1 MWRESTC
8 GGAGGMEPWRSIPRG
23 AGSIPETCRLR
34 ESEGENMRG
43 KRGRSGMFRRIAAG
57 GAAFLLL
64 LALAVGGGGAQ
75 EQAGSRPDDPGRQ
88 PIEITADRLL
98 ADSARESV
106 TFEGNVVAHQAD
118 VTLHA
123 DRLYAEYSNVS
134 HAIEKITAEG
144 NVRVDQGGKE
154 ARAARAVFYNL
165 EQRIVLTGGADPPQ
179 GAHGDH
185 LPAGKPVR
193 GDGRGGGARPGRHTP
208 ARLPGNEGEGKTLKS
223 LAVRDLRKRYREIG

>member
-1 MWRESTC
+1 
-8 GGAGGMEPWRSIPRG
+8 
-23 AGSIPETCRLR
+23 
-34 ESEGENMRG
+34 
-43 KRGRSGMFRRIAAG
+43 MFRRIAAG

-165 EQRIVLTGGADPPQ
+165 EQRIVLTGGADLSQGENLLKGDTVTIYLRENRSVVTGGEGGRVRAVIHPQ
-179 GAHGDH
+179 G
-185 LPAGKPVR
+185 LLETKEKENR
-193 GDGRGGGARPGRHTP
+193 
-208 ARLPGNEGEGKTLKS
+208 
-223 LAVRDLRKRYREIG
+223 